1 MTQLTIAK
9 IHKHTP
15 TVWSFLTTPQNAQQQ
30 PFIAG
35 QVAVLEME
43 GYKPSYVAIASAP
56 EDEGYEF
63 LIKQSGNETNIAHGL
78 FAAGKNAQLTL
89 KQIVG
94 NGFPLENHLGS
105 DLVFVAM
112 GTGIAPLRSTLRH
125 VFRRRADFGK
135 LVVLHGA
142 RTSGDFYFTDEIQN
156 EWRTHDVLLRQVISQ
171 PNQEWSGDTG
181 YVQSLLDNIVPELPA
196 PVALVCGSQAMME
209 ETKARLLELGFTD
222 ENILT
227 NY

>member
-63 LIKQSGNETNIAHGL
+63 LIKHSDNETSISHAL
-78 FAAGKNAQLTL
+78 FQAETNAALTL

-94 NGFPLENHLGS
+94 NGFRLENYLGG
-105 DLVFVAM
+105 DLVFIAM

-125 VFRRRADFGK
+125 VFRRRNDFGK
-135 LVVLHGA
+135 LIVLHGA
-142 RTSGDFYFTDEIQN
+142 RTNKDFYFEEEIASD
-156 EWRTHDVLLRQVISQ
+156 WRTHDVTLRQVISQ
-171 PNQEWSGDTG
+171 PDDEWSGDTG
-181 YVQSLLDNIVPELPA
+181 YVQSLLDNIVPELHA
-196 PVALVCGSQAMME
+196 PVALICGSNEMMKQ
-209 ETKARLLELGFTD
+209 TKERLKELGFSD
-222 ENILT
+222 EKILT

>member
-63 LIKQSGNETNIAHGL
+63 LIKHSASETSIAHALFQVETN
-78 FAAGKNAQLTL
+78 AALTL

-94 NGFPLENHLGS
+94 NGFRLENYLGC

-112 GTGIAPLRSTLRH
+112 GTGIAPLRATLRH
-125 VFRRRADFGK
+125 VFRRRADYGK
-135 LVVLHGA
+135 LIVLHGA
-142 RTSGDFYFTDEIQN
+142 RTSSDFYFATEIET
-156 EWRTHDVLLRQVISQ
+156 EWRTHDVTLRQVISQ
-171 PNQEWSGDTG
+171 PNEEWSGDTG
-181 YVQSLLDNIVPELPA
+181 YVQSLLDNIVPELRD
-196 PVALVCGSQAMME
+196 PVALICGSNDMMKQ
-209 ETKARLLELGFTD
+209 TKERLNELGFSD
-222 ENILT
+222 EKILT